1 MIEIHHRGPESL
13 LLGAVAADNVRAT
26 APHSALETRLEDV
39 LRQRRFPLP
48 VEDDAFRMRV
58 RDVFRNG
65 RYKPTG
71 RGKPA
76 SEYLLR
82 TAEEGTFPRINTL
95 VDICNAV
102 SLAHVVP
109 ISILDLDRA
118 MEVVSDSQ
126 GGPEDAS
133 ALPALRVTVRLGRP
147 DESYVFNT
155 AGQDIGLEDL
165 IVGCLAPSAD
175 AAADG
180 MPVVNAIK
188 DSMATKTTPDT
199 RRVLALLYAPAGP
212 GEASPTKS
220 ANPANSANPTDSASP
235 HPDRLRLEAAC
246 EEFAR
251 LLEGTCEGARATW
264 AILAPDGT
272 GRPSPA
278 YLSA

>member
-13 LLGAVAADNVRAT
+13 LLGAVAADGVRAT
-26 APHSALETRLEDV
+26 APHSALEARLDEI
-39 LRQRRFPLP
+39 LGQRRSPLGAA
-48 VEDDAFRMRV
+48 DDAFRMRV

-109 ISILDLDRA
+109 ISILDVDRA
-118 MEVVSDSQ
+118 MGVVSDSY
-126 GGPEDAS
+126 GAPNDTPG
-133 ALPALRVTVRLGRP
+133 LPALRVTVRLGRP
-147 DESYVFNT
+147 DETYVFNS

-165 IVGCLAPSAD
+165 IVGCVGPSAG
-175 AAADG
+175 AVEDG
-180 MPVVNAIK
+180 TPVVNAVK

-199 RRVLALLYAPAGP
+199 RRVLALLYAPARP
-212 GEASPTKS
+212 GEASPTNS
-220 ANPANSANPTDSASP
+220 ADPTNPANPASP
-235 HPDRLRLEAAC
+235 NPDRLRLEAAC
-246 EEFAR
+246 TEFAR
-251 LLEGTCEGARATW
+251 LLEGTCGGARATW
-264 AILAPDGT
+264 GILAPDGT
-272 GRPSPA
+272 GRPTPA

>member
-13 LLGAVAADNVRAT
+13 LLGAVAADGVRAT
-26 APHSALETRLEDV
+26 APHSALEERLET
-39 LRQRRFPLP
+39 LLQQRRSPLDAA
-48 VEDDAFRMRV
+48 DDAFRMRV

-118 MEVVSDSQ
+118 AGLTSIADS
-126 GGPEDAS
+126 GA
-133 ALPALRVTVRLGRP
+133 AMPAPLSVMVRLGAP
-147 DESYVFNT
+147 GESYVFNS
-155 AGQDIGLEDL
+155 AGQEIDLEDL
-165 IVGCLAPSAD
+165 IAGCVGD
-175 AAADG
+175 V
-180 MPVVNAIK
+180 PVVNAVK

-212 GEASPTKS
+212 SEASLT
-220 ANPANSANPTDSASP
+220 NPANPTDIVNP
-235 HPDRLRLEAAC
+235 HPERLRLEAAC
-246 EEFAR
+246 TEFAR

-278 YLSA
+278 YLSP